1 MQNLLSNVC
10 RWKIRAAWCL
20 AGCLLIATTAR
31 AQTVTGFTADSNG
44 YLPLYVPTDGTP
56 ISDLFDQGTSN
67 LDPSKQQSLAG
78 GNAPWDMVGT
88 SSVPVLRVAS
98 GTFSGSSAI
107 SLSVRLAN
115 LTTQSGSP
123 KLSTGGVVLLIQDT
137 TLNATFGIGFS
148 AASGSKTLH
157 FVTVDYP
164 YSLTKALTFTLGTAF
179 ATDTRYSYE
188 DAGSKAFAASSVN
201 DAWLTFVV
209 LTSDITSKTV
219 TNAAGSSTSLSTF
232 AFTDTTRY
240 SLFTSTQGSG
250 LGSGGI
256 NADYLSLTGNGS
268 NSDPL
273 SFGSITYAIPEPST
287 YAFAGACLLP
297 LIGLT
302 YWRRRRAAA
311 KA

>member
-1 MQNLLSNVC
+1 MGGWKTPTTWLFIVC
-10 RWKIRAAWCL
+10 VFAVV
-20 AGCLLIATTAR
+20 TAR
-31 AQTVTGFTADSNG
+31 AQTVSGFTANSSG
-44 YLPLYVPTDGTP
+44 YQSLYVPTSGVAIT
-56 ISDLFDQGTSN
+56 DLFDQGTSN

-88 SSVPVLRVAS
+88 SSAPVLRVAS
-98 GTFSGSSAI
+98 GTYSGNSAI
-107 SLSVRLAN
+107 AMSVRLAN

-123 KLSTGGVVLLIQDT
+123 KLSTGGVVLLIQDA

-148 AASGSKTLH
+148 ATSSAKTLH

-188 DAGSKAFAASSVN
+188 DSGSKAFVASSVN

-209 LTSDITSKTV
+209 LTSDITSQTV
-219 TNAAGSSTSLSTF
+219 TNAAGSSTSLSSF
-232 AFTDTTRY
+232 AFTDSTRY

-273 SFGSITYAIPEPST
+273 SFGSVTYAIPEPST

-297 LIGLT
+297 LVGLT

-311 KA
+311 KS

>member
-1 MQNLLSNVC
+1 M
-10 RWKIRAAWCL
+10 
-20 AGCLLIATTAR
+20 GCLLAGASAH
-31 AQTVTGFTADSNG
+31 AQTVSGFTANSSG
-44 YLPLYVPTDGTP
+44 YQSLYIPTNGTP
-56 ISDLFDQGTSN
+56 LTDLFDQGTSN
-67 LDPSKQQSLAG
+67 LDPTKQQSLAG

-88 SSVPVLRVAS
+88 SSAPVLRVAS
-98 GTFSGSSAI
+98 GTYSGSEAI
-107 SLSVRLAN
+107 AMSVRLGT

-148 AASGSKTLH
+148 AASSSKTLN

-164 YSLTKALTFTLGTAF
+164 YSLTKALTFTLGTVF

-188 DAGSKAFAASSVN
+188 NTGSKAYAAATVN

-209 LTSDITSKTV
+209 LKSDITGQTV
-219 TNAAGSSTSLSTF
+219 TNAAGSSTSLSSF
-232 AFTDTTRY
+232 SFTDSTRY

-273 SFGSITYAIPEPST
+273 SFGSVTYAIPEPST

-297 LIGLT
+297 LVGLT

>member
-1 MQNLLSNVC
+1 MNILLRAVWS
-10 RWKIRAAWCL
+10 WKVSAASLL
-20 AGCLLIATTAR
+20 ASALLIAPALR
-31 AQTVTGFTADSNG
+31 AQTVTGFTANSSG
-44 YLPLYVPTDGTP
+44 YQPLYIPTSGVPLT
-56 ISDLFDQGTSN
+56 DLFDQGTSN
-67 LDPSKQQSLAG
+67 LDPTKQQSLAG

-98 GTFSGSSAI
+98 GTYSGSDAI
-107 SLSVRLAN
+107 ALSVRLAN
-115 LTTQSGSP
+115 LTTQSGLP

-137 TLNATFGIGFS
+137 SLNATFGIGFS
-148 AASGSKTLH
+148 AASSAKTLH

-188 DAGSKAFAASSVN
+188 DTGSKAFAAATLN

-209 LTSDITSKTV
+209 LKSDITSQTV
-219 TNAAGSSTSLSTF
+219 TNAAGASTSLSTF

-273 SFGSITYAIPEPST
+273 SFGSVSYAIPEPST
-287 YAFAGACLLP
+287 YVFAGVCLLP

-302 YWRRRRAAA
+302 FWRRRRGAESR
-311 KA
+311 